1 MQQIRCVIA
10 NIKQKM
16 LVDIIED
23 MVKECGDIEIVD
35 RVGHISDVQAAIA
48 ADPID
53 LLVLGMKSSDYPE
66 PCRDLMNQI
75 PNLAIVG
82 LIDDGRR
89 LAAFLDNVGK
99 NDIVK
104 IVRTLCQ
111 TGEQADTRCALE

>member
-16 LVDIIED
+16 LADIIED
-23 MVKECGDIEIVD
+23 MVEECGDIEVVD
-35 RVGHISDVQAAIA
+35 RVGHINDVQAAIA
-48 ADPID
+48 ANPVD
-53 LLVLGMKSSDYPE
+53 LLVLGMTSGDCHE

-89 LAAFLDNVGK
+89 LAAYLDNVGK
-99 NDIVK
+99 DDILK
-104 IVRTLCQ
+104 IVRTLSRS
-111 TGEQADTRCALE
+111 GDRLNS